1 MPNQGTQ
8 LTEEYRQQQL
18 AVRSAFLAQFVPAMA
33 LLSWSDI
40 DATFPAW
47 VGVVMNLIRAYRQ
60 ASADLAVD
68 YYQRLRLIEAPDAV
82 SPAPTLEFRN
92 APGAELPGP
101 ARLTTGRNQ
110 RPARATITVGSAR
123 RRDSAGQAGTTR
135 DDQPNITAPH
145 FGEFKPVV
153 LDWSSADDATIRSLL
168 VTGPSALKRAS
179 HHGLD
184 ETRARRVAVVQAS
197 GAASRHV
204 LNGARD
210 TTLELVKADDVAV
223 GYIRVTASNPCAF
236 CAMLASRG
244 PVYHESS
251 FAESD
256 PRFVGPGTIKV
267 HDNCAC
273 MPKAVFSRTAE
284 WPGRAAEWRQMWRDN
299 IEKKYSGRDA
309 LNAWRR
315 LFEEAGREAQRA
327 EEISA

>member
-1 MPNQGTQ
+1 MAGQSAR

-18 AVRSAFLAQFVPAMA
+18 ALKAAFLAQFIPTVN
-33 LLSWSDI
+33 LLSWSAI
-40 DATFPAW
+40 DATYAAW
-47 VGVVMNLIRAYRQ
+47 VQVVMPLVRSFRQ

-82 SPAPTLEFRN
+82 SPAPTVEFRN
-92 APGAELPGP
+92 APSAAELPGP
-101 ARLTTGRNQ
+101 ARLNTGRNA
-110 RPARATITVGSAR
+110 RPGTQRATVGQVGT
-123 RRDSAGQAGTTR
+123 RRDTGRPEGAP
-135 DDQPNITAPH
+135 DAPH
-145 FGEFKPVV
+145 FGEWKPVV
-153 LDWSSADDATIRSLL
+153 LDWGDADDAAVRSLL

-184 ETRARRVAVVQAS
+184 EARARRVAVVQAS

-244 PVYHESS
+244 PVYRESS
-251 FAESD
+251 FAASD

-284 WPGRAAEWRQMWRDN
+284 WPGHAAQWRQMWRDN
-299 IEKKYSGRDA
+299 IEGQYSGRDA

-315 LFEEAGREAQRA
+315 LYEELQREAGRT

>member
-1 MPNQGTQ
+1 MAGQSAR

-18 AVRSAFLAQFVPAMA
+18 ALKAAFLAQFIPTVN
-33 LLSWSDI
+33 LLSWSAI
-40 DATFPAW
+40 DATYAAW
-47 VGVVMNLIRAYRQ
+47 VQVVMPLVRSFRQ

-68 YYQRLRLIEAPDAV
+68 YYQRLRLIEAPEAS
-82 SPAPTLEFRN
+82 SPAPTVEFRN

-101 ARLTTGRNQ
+101 ARLASGRNQ
-110 RPARATITVGSAR
+110 RPTITVGSAR
-123 RRDSAGQAGTTR
+123 RDSVGQAGTAR
-135 DDQPNITAPH
+135 DTPSNITAPH

-284 WPGRAAEWRQMWRDN
+284 WPGRAAEFRRMWRDS
-299 IEKKYSGRDA
+299 IEGKYSGRDA

-315 LFEEAGREAQRA
+315 LFEAAEREAGREEQITA
-327 EEISA
+327 